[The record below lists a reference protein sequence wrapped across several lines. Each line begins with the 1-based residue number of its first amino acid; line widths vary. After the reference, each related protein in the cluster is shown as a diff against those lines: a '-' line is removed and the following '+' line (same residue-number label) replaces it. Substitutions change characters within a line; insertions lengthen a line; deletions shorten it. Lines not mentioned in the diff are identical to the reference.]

1 VKFKKKLFLVLEI
14 IRKKCIIAILL
25 LLLLFC
31 STIMATF
38 QERLNQAIVE
48 YGGEYD
54 PVMRRSFQTVI
65 MFEANRCLKDKLP
78 SLRPFQ
84 RKLAVFDQAN
94 YLLEEI
100 SGEASLVGLTTR
112 ANPEE
117 IMWRTATSKEPLNPE
132 SMWSRATRLTKDVE
146 RVAEQV
152 REYIQEQLADSDS
165 KTITST
171 SPHEEIYRSFVE
183 STYDKTHPHITSGS
197 EAYPVQFEYTHSHLF
212 LAYKMYYR
220 KGELDPNFPEPCP
233 REIEVPKDKPPGGLE
248 SYGAAAPTL
257 IAAAAANN
265 TNTHATASASK
276 TSRRLSSKLTRA
288 SAGIV
293 TLTESPLIVAA
304 GQKASAAAAHRVR
317 PNLPLE
323 NGVCDRRPSSNHQQL
338 SVFLQQEQQQN
349 HRTQDVVALQHQ
361 NGKRRREL
369 LREVKDHMDL
379 LSQFEGLVDSETI
392 KKRKRAL
399 FLSLPPPPPPN
410 EERNGVKNKTTTL
423 SYKQGSSSETESDDG
438 KNSD

>member
-1 VKFKKKLFLVLEI
+1 
-14 IRKKCIIAILL
+14 
-25 LLLLFC
+25 
-31 STIMATF
+31 MATF
-38 QERLNQAIVE
+38 QERLNQAIGE

-94 YLLEEI
+94 HLLEEI
-100 SGEASLVGLTTR
+100 SGASSQIGLTTR
-112 ANPEE
+112 ANSEE
-117 IMWRTATSKEPLNPE
+117 IMWRTATSKERLNPE
-132 SMWSRATRLTKDVE
+132 SMWARATRLTKDVE
-146 RVAEQV
+146 KVAEQV
-152 REYIQEQLADSDS
+152 REYIQAQLADKNN
-165 KTITST
+165 KTITSIST
-171 SPHEEIYRSFVE
+171 HEETYRSFVE
-183 STYDKTHPHITSGS
+183 NTYVKTHPHVTSGS
-197 EAYPVQFEYTHSHLF
+197 EKYPVQFEYTHSHLF

-220 KGELDPNFPEPCP
+220 KGELDPNFPQPCP

-248 SYGAAAPTL
+248 SYGAHTPTL
-257 IAAAAANN
+257 IAAATASAAANIN
-265 TNTHATASASK
+265 TNATASASK
-276 TSRRLSSKLTRA
+276 PSRHLSSKLTRG

-304 GQKASAAAAHRVR
+304 GQKASAAAAHRIR
-317 PNLPLE
+317 PTLPLE
-323 NGVCDRRPSSNHQQL
+323 NGVVDRRPSSNQQQL
-338 SVFLQQEQQQN
+338 SLFLQQEQQQN
-349 HRTQDVVALQHQ
+349 HRTQDAEALQRHQ

-379 LSQFEGLVDSETI
+379 LIQFEGIVDSETI

-399 FLSLPPPPPPN
+399 FFCLPPPPPPN
-410 EERNGVKNKTTTL
+410 EGKNGAKNKTTIL
-423 SYKQGSSSETESDDG
+423 SERQGSSSETESDDG

>member
-1 VKFKKKLFLVLEI
+1 
-14 IRKKCIIAILL
+14 
-25 LLLLFC
+25 
-31 STIMATF
+31 MATF
-38 QERLNQAIVE
+38 QERLNQAIGE

-94 YLLEEI
+94 HLLVEI
-100 SGEASLVGLTTR
+100 SGASSQVGLTTR
-112 ANPEE
+112 ANSEE
-117 IMWRTATSKEPLNPE
+117 IMWRTGTSKERLNPE
-132 SMWSRATRLTKDVE
+132 SMWARATRLTKDVE
-146 RVAEQV
+146 KVAEQV
-152 REYIQEQLADSDS
+152 RGYIQEQLADKDN

-171 SPHEEIYRSFVE
+171 STHEETYRAFIE
-183 STYDKTHPHITSGS
+183 NTYDKTHPHVTSGS
-197 EAYPVQFEYTHSHLF
+197 EKYPVQFEYTHSHLF

-220 KGELDPNFPEPCP
+220 KGKLDPNFPQPCP

-248 SYGAAAPTL
+248 SYGAPTPTL
-257 IAAAAANN
+257 IAAAASAAAAN
-265 TNTHATASASK
+265 TNTNATASASK
-276 TSRRLSSKLTRA
+276 PSRRLSSKLTRA

-293 TLTESPLIVAA
+293 TLIESPLIVAA
-304 GQKASAAAAHRVR
+304 GQKASAAAAHRIR
-317 PNLPLE
+317 PTLPLE
-323 NGVCDRRPSSNHQQL
+323 NGIGDRRPSST
-338 SVFLQQEQQQN
+338 FLQQAHQQN
-349 HRTQDVVALQHQ
+349 NRTQDAAALQQHQ

-379 LSQFEGLVDSETI
+379 LIQFEGIVDSETI

-399 FLSLPPPPPPN
+399 FLCLPPPPPPN
-410 EERNGVKNKTTTL
+410 EENNGAKNNPTTL
-423 SYKQGSSSETESDDG
+423 SERQGSSSETESDDG